1 MSSCGPKVAAQKALP
16 PCTYPCDRLPPR
28 GECCVRRARIS
39 RVVARTTTAPGKKTS
54 EQLGRVS
61 KEAVDKLQ
69 WILVSLATSSTLALL
84 SASSS
89 STSHFT
95 EDCGTLRA
103 KINTTGGD
111 DWISIIRK
119 RQNNTYQIYAHNSF
133 LSRNLV
139 CIQTTMFRGFIKTKM
154 QNNKEGLVVEDGWWP
169 VCCQWAGRQCHQ
181 DQGVV
186 GIQGNQ
192 STQGGDQC
200 LTTYWLEPITD
211 PTNVGLSN
219 LQQKAV

>member
-1 MSSCGPKVAAQKALP
+1 MDPDSRQRLNRQCRAVDRRSPHKRLSLHVQ
-16 PCTYPCDRLPPR
+16 CTYPCDRLLPR

-111 DWISIIRK
+111 DWISIINK
-119 RQNNTYQIYAHNSF
+119 DK
-133 LSRNLV
+133 
-139 CIQTTMFRGFIKTKM
+139 TTHTKS
-154 QNNKEGLVVEDGWWP
+154 K
-169 VCCQWAGRQCHQ
+169 C
-181 DQGVV
+181 
-186 GIQGNQ
+186 
-192 STQGGDQC
+192 S
-200 LTTYWLEPITD
+200 
-211 PTNVGLSN
+211 
-219 LQQKAV
+219 